1 MKLFKSVH
9 TYDYPWS
16 LVSAANWQ
24 KYPNEHCSHVHAVD
38 VLDRRVDPET
48 GILITER
55 LITVKQN
62 VPFIILKVCFLAK
75 YILKGIARIN
85 RAYIIVN
92 SLWVLVIHN
101 MFEKFLLLTPSRKH

>member
-24 KYPNEHCSHVHAVD
+24 KYPNEHCSHVYAVD
-38 VLDRRVDPET
+38 VLDRRVEPDT
-48 GILITER
+48 GVLITER

-62 VPFIILKVCFLAK
+62 VPTIILKVKKVEATGILSQLRIYLCFSK
-75 YILKGIARIN
+75 
-85 RAYIIVN
+85 
-92 SLWVLVIHN
+92 
-101 MFEKFLLLTPSRKH
+101 